1 MVKNR
6 EAIGILNPMVVFTLE
21 TENPSE
27 TDKPSSESVKIEGKT
42 VIEHAIT
49 KRKNGQEPRSNRNFK
64 SNGRFHTRDGKSV

>member
-27 TDKPSSESVKIEGKT
+27 TDKPSSESVKIDGKT
-42 VIEHAIT
+42 
-49 KRKNGQEPRSNRNFK
+49 
-64 SNGRFHTRDGKSV
+64 DG